1 MHFRTLKE
9 LDTTEG
15 TVLLFKENLDGE
27 RHHGNKDLILF
38 PQPSTD
44 PNDPL
49 RWPRWR
55 KNMAYASVCAFAC
68 TNNISGTVYS
78 DVFVLISEHFN
89 VSVDEAS
96 GLISWVILTLGVSN
110 FIWVPSALYFGKRPV
125 FILACAITFAAA
137 IWAASTDSF
146 ASLQAACVVG
156 GLGGGASEALGA
168 AIINDIYFLHERGSK
183 MAWNLIMLAFGSSLG
198 PLIGGYLIQSRGI
211 KWGKWFSA
219 IFLGVNL
226 LMIIFFVPETRFNRN
241 INPSNPPNQTTQV
254 SEPMQISE
262 TVTDAEASSG
272 MDKSDPA
279 HLEKST
285 SNTPST
291 SFPTDPN
298 IPRKPYFALLNPWSG
313 TTPEESFFDLMFR
326 PVPLIVYP
334 ACLMATFIYSICLA
348 PTVMVNVLSGSIL
361 IPPPYNFNVGNVG
374 LINIPGMIGQASGF
388 IIGGVLIDRYSAYRA
403 RRNNGIFLPEERL
416 ALLFI
421 PSALVFAG
429 TVLFGF
435 AAERQMHWAVIFVAY
450 GLMSVG
456 LTGVASIAM
465 VYVCDSYFPVAAE
478 CLELI
483 NGFKNIVAF
492 GFIRGT
498 VPWVESQ
505 GYERAFGTISG
516 IFAAFVLLAIA
527 LVFWGPKIRHH
538 TSTHWRLIS
547 WEKAH
552 IH

>member
-1 MHFRTLKE
+1 MHFRTIKE
-9 LDTTEG
+9 LDSTEG
-15 TVLLFKENLDGE
+15 TVLLFRENLQGE
-27 RHHGNKDLILF
+27 RHRDDKDLILF

-78 DVFVLISEHFN
+78 DVFVLISRHFN

-96 GLISWVILTLGVSN
+96 GLIAWVILTLGVSN

-146 ASLQAACVVG
+146 GSLQAACVVG
-156 GLGGGASEALGA
+156 GFGGGASEALGA

-183 MAWNLIMLAFGSSLG
+183 MAWNLIMLAFGSSIG
-198 PLIGGYLIQSRGI
+198 PLIGGYLIESKGL
-211 KWGKWFSA
+211 KWGKWLSA

-226 LMIIFFVPETRFNRN
+226 LMIIFFVPETRFNRSLN
-241 INPSNPPNQTTQV
+241 ASDSSDQNAKPIQT
-254 SEPMQISE
+254 PE
-262 TVTDAEASSG
+262 TATDAEASSSL
-272 MDKSDPA
+272 DRSDAA
-279 HLEKST
+279 HPEKST
-285 SNTPST
+285 TNTHS
-291 SFPTDPN
+291 SLLPTDPS

-313 TTPEESFFDLMFR
+313 TTSGESFFDLMFR
-326 PVPLIVYP
+326 PIPLIVYP

-348 PTVMVNVLSGSIL
+348 PTVMVNVMSGSIL
-361 IPPPYNFNVGNVG
+361 IPPPYNFTMGNVG
-374 LINIPGMIGQASGF
+374 LINIAGMIGQAGGF
-388 IIGGVLIDRYSAYRA
+388 FIGGVLIDRYSAYRA
-403 RRNNGIFLPEERL
+403 RRNKGIFLPEERL
-416 ALLFI
+416 ALLFL
-421 PSALVFAG
+421 PSSLVFAG

-435 AAERQMHWAVIFVAY
+435 AAEKQMHWAVIFVAY

-498 VPWVESQ
+498 VPWIESR
-505 GYERAFGTISG
+505 GYESAFGTIGG
-516 IFAAFVLLAIA
+516 IFAAFVFLAIA

>member
-15 TVLLFKENLDGE
+15 TVLLFRENLEGE
-27 RHHGNKDLILF
+27 RHRDDKDLILF

-110 FIWVPSALYFGKRPV
+110 FFWVPSALYFGKRPV

-137 IWAASTDSF
+137 IWAASTDNF

-183 MAWNLIMLAFGSSLG
+183 MAWNLIMLAFGSSIG
-198 PLIGGYLIQSRGI
+198 PLIGGYLIESRGL
-211 KWGKWFSA
+211 KWGKWLSA

-226 LMIIFFVPETRFNRN
+226 LMIIFFVPETRFNRTLN
-241 INPSNPPNQTTQV
+241 TSNSSDQTA
-254 SEPMQISE
+254 QISE
-262 TVTDAEASSG
+262 PTKTSETATDIEASSG
-272 MDKSDPA
+272 IDKSDTA

-285 SNTPST
+285 SNTPS
-291 SFPTDPN
+291 SSLPADPS
-298 IPRKPYFALLNPWSG
+298 IPPKPYFALLNPWSG
-313 TTPEESFFDLMFR
+313 TTPGESFFDLMFR
-326 PVPLIVYP
+326 PIPLIVYP
-334 ACLMATFIYSICLA
+334 ACLMATFICEFRVVIIQWTLLTRRKDSICLA

-361 IPPPYNFNVGNVG
+361 IPPPYNFTVGNVG
-374 LINIPGMIGQASGF
+374 LINVPGMIGQASGF
-388 IIGGVLIDRYSAYRA
+388 IIGGVLIDKYSTYRA
-403 RRNNGIFLPEERL
+403 RRNKGIFLPEERL

-421 PSALVFAG
+421 PSSLVFAG

-483 NGFKNIVAF
+483 NGFKNVVAF

-505 GYERAFGTISG
+505 GYERVS
-516 IFAAFVLLAIA
+516 
-527 LVFWGPKIRHH
+527 
-538 TSTHWRLIS
+538 
-547 WEKAH
+547 
-552 IH
+552 